1 MCCRYYFDDIVMADV
16 ARLTENAVG
25 TYFSG
30 NQLDTNDLISRKFTG
45 DIHPADSAIIL
56 SGSRF
61 SLQAEVMGWGF
72 PSYNQLLINA
82 RAESALQKPTFS
94 ESVMRRRCII
104 PARHFYEWDSKKNKV
119 TFSLFES
126 PVMYMAGFYNV
137 VNNEKRFIILTTGA
151 NESMEKVHDRMPL
164 ILPEKQVRD
173 WIFDDEM
180 VRDILAQES
189 PILKAEQK
197 YEQLTLW

>member
-1 MCCRYYFDDIVMADV
+1 MADV
-16 ARLTENAVG
+16 ARLADVPVRLGENAVG
-25 TYFSG
+25 TYSSE
-30 NQLDTNDLISRKFTG
+30 NQLGSKDLISRKFTG

-126 PVMYMAGFYNV
+126 PVM
-137 VNNEKRFIILTTGA
+137 
-151 NESMEKVHDRMPL
+151 
-164 ILPEKQVRD
+164 
-173 WIFDDEM
+173 
-180 VRDILAQES
+180 
-189 PILKAEQK
+189 
-197 YEQLTLW
+197 